1 MREVQRVRDYPQQII
16 DLQRQTTDLQTQQF
30 LPPQCNYT
38 GMEQQIQT
46 LTNKQNEARRTPA
59 ATGTDEE
66 LWGELAVMT
75 WDAQQSGEEVCGS
88 RTQLVNALTLAARA
102 ALAAPHALEDRGQK
116 FPNSPDF
123 SGSDR
128 IQLRGWIAQLRM
140 VIWHQPASIPDE
152 QSKMRYAINRLRGTA
167 LGQVL
172 PPVRDDGTI
181 GLEDL
186 PPFIQLLEEGFGD
199 PDRIATA
206 QWTMQDIK
214 QKHCEFSQFMLKFK
228 LSLPTL
234 IGILRPCG
242 MPLGWTCLRQWR
254 IQSLIVICPRNFLPL
269 WRFVRNGM
277 TRSASNEWQ
286 RLRRIQAEGQVLPS
300 PGPLHLRRDQ
310 KRPPLGQLSDIQHRR
325 LWISAWATDGFW
337 RKRGQR
343 DLQFGGVSTVLGLTT
358 EWQNVRQGRRLRRS
372 RQLKQRLKN

>member
-1 MREVQRVRDYPQQII
+1 MTQSRQLRAALVSLEDQGTIKELIDLQKNAIRFEELNEEFATTQDVLIRVPQYSQQMREVQRVRDYPQQII

-140 VIWHQPASIPDE
+140 VI
-152 QSKMRYAINRLRGTA
+152 
-167 LGQVL
+167 
-172 PPVRDDGTI
+172 
-181 GLEDL
+181 
-186 PPFIQLLEEGFGD
+186 
-199 PDRIATA
+199 
-206 QWTMQDIK
+206 
-214 QKHCEFSQFMLKFK
+214 
-228 LSLPTL
+228 
-234 IGILRPCG
+234 
-242 MPLGWTCLRQWR
+242 
-254 IQSLIVICPRNFLPL
+254 
-269 WRFVRNGM
+269 
-277 TRSASNEWQ
+277 
-286 RLRRIQAEGQVLPS
+286 
-300 PGPLHLRRDQ
+300 
-310 KRPPLGQLSDIQHRR
+310 
-325 LWISAWATDGFW
+325 
-337 RKRGQR
+337 
-343 DLQFGGVSTVLGLTT
+343 
-358 EWQNVRQGRRLRRS
+358 
-372 RQLKQRLKN
+372 